1 MKSVMEDPSAVRARF
16 TSGRSWACSADGE
29 PVDASRLSVRSFNF
43 GQHWRTAGIVDVG
56 CTVEVPRAFAVEV
69 IAATLNG
76 YVEDYRQFPGDDP
89 LEAALRAKG
98 WPGAEAIVADPALH
112 GEMFAAWGHEMLLVW
127 LGDLETRDT
136 PGWVINTLES
146 GTVAGDVVTLRCT
159 ARRAG
164 HPVRYQDV

>member
-1 MKSVMEDPSAVRARF
+1 MEDPSAVRARF
-16 TSGRSWACSADGE
+16 ASGPRCACSAEGG
-29 PVDASRLSVRSFNF
+29 PADASRLSVRSMNF

-56 CTVEVPRAFAVEV
+56 CTVELPRAFAVEV
-69 IAATLNG
+69 VAATLDG

-98 WPGAEAIVADPALH
+98 WPSAEAIVADPALH

-127 LGDLETRDT
+127 LGDLETRAT
-136 PGWVINTLES
+136 PGWVINTIES
-146 GTVAGDVVTLRCT
+146 GAVASDVVTLRCT

-164 HPVRYQDV
+164 QPVRYQDV